1 MKNNVTAWG
10 YRCNMKGHLLPLNLQ
25 LFADPN
31 VTDPDPD
38 PTVTDPAG
46 NGGNAPVT
54 YTQEEVD
61 KLLQSEADKRVT
73 AALKKQKESLMKEI
87 EKQREEDKRLAK
99 LSAEERAKEEL
110 EIEKRKLEEQKAS
123 FERDKLELQVIKE
136 LNNEGLDSSFSSFL
150 MGKDADESFDNIKN
164 FKKVFEE
171 AVENAVKK
179 ELGGKPP
186 RVGGKEKPEKD
197 PFTKENFNM
206 TEISR
211 LIREDPETYLP
222 RLEELKRQGVI

>member
-1 MKNNVTAWG
+1 MKDNVTAWG
-10 YRCNMKGHLLPLNLQ
+10 YSNMKGHLLPLNLQ
-25 LFADPN
+25 LFADGG
-31 VTDPDPD
+31 VQDPD

-46 NGGNAPVT
+46 NGGAGPIT
-54 YTQEEVD
+54 YTQEEVE

-110 EIEKRKLEEQKAS
+110 EIERKKLAEQKAS

-136 LNNEGLDSSFSSFL
+136 LSNEGLDASFSSFL

-164 FKKVFEE
+164 FKKVFES
-171 AVENAVKK
+171 AVEMAVKK

-186 RVGGKEKPEKD
+186 RVGGKEKLEKD
-197 PFTKENFNM
+197 PFSKENFNL
-206 TEISR
+206 TEIGR
-211 LIREDPETYLP
+211 LIKEDPATYLP